1 MVRQSRA
8 LERATAAAMQA
19 LGPREQTST
28 DVPSEAQYTP
38 PARCGAAELA
48 AGTPLSPTPALAV
61 DSATR
66 GVLGGSSPILSPCS
80 PPTSPLPPPSEAD
93 SRSTPTSSPA
103 EGSATCGALSMGES
117 PVGDLAE
124 QSTLTPTDFQF
135 LQLAKLVI
143 GVARNPLC
151 RVDVNLDRRLQS
163 ASDLGEVLAAAI
175 APVRIPLHESE
186 EMVSLRD
193 EVSRCQEQ
201 VKDAEDKLATE
212 FQLRTRAEMSVLKP
226 LVTST
231 QPPTPY
237 TPSALSRQLA
247 LANAAIAT
255 HAESMAQLG
264 LRVKNAE
271 ADSAAAMRTI
281 RKDRERFKAG
291 MVAYTEQ
298 MAKLRSYLL
307 RSDSRN
313 DGTVPARIQALV
325 TENAGLQRANSI
337 LRQHSANH
345 GLNTDALVLASAGIT
360 ADNIDWNLLG
370 LSPPRVTV
378 EPPPTSSGR
387 PGGESSDNEASD
399 SAQQAISVPLRTT
412 DNTGGDSEDSQ
423 PVGPPPKCRSLRRHQ
438 VPAAKSGSS
447 TSAAPK
453 SSLPLN
459 RRLGRPSVKPKRS
472 PSAPTP
478 VPLPS
483 TALSFPA
490 VSPTPPSS
498 PTPSVPT
505 SVAQVSTPA
514 APTPPTAPLIASAA
528 SVETQPSPAPPQVSS
543 EVADEGLEDGEVADE
558 LPAAS
563 DSGAED
569 TEELPDSDEDAHAS
583 NAAASGPSS
592 EFIDLASSKAANAE
606 VSKPVDSPFSSPVIS
621 LPRKDGRPIRGASVL
636 SGLRSME
643 MVERELAED
652 DFVLG
657 LSPTGSTP
665 PAVAQAPPTTASG
678 TDSRQVS
685 PVRPPSSRPVATAPS
700 AVSAPT
706 SSLFRPRRSQSSA
719 RRPHAVVTATLSTAP
734 GPGSVTFTPVG
745 RSLQLPLGSKKLDS
759 LAGPFLEPG
768 FTAPGAQE
776 AWCQIQNRSLSDPLP
791 KDGVSPVSAASLSAM
806 MDWEN
811 SSHPWQQ
818 LRRRLPEQPCL
829 FDSSG
834 FPPGTKISIRETG
847 LGRTVKLWRQFQG
860 TSTDKTEKA
869 DLGLALWERRHWIQV
884 SAVENYLRRLERE
897 HGRKDPLVVALVAKW
912 KTYNKARNLRADR
925 LRQQM
930 VYRVW
935 EWSIEC
941 DSKPRENPAELLLE
955 PSYLQYPFEV
965 LDWAPTTDNWVQ
977 ELVVLDA

>member
-1 MVRQSRA
+1 
-8 LERATAAAMQA
+8 
-19 LGPREQTST
+19 
-28 DVPSEAQYTP
+28 
-38 PARCGAAELA
+38 
-48 AGTPLSPTPALAV
+48 
-61 DSATR
+61 
-66 GVLGGSSPILSPCS
+66 
-80 PPTSPLPPPSEAD
+80 
-93 SRSTPTSSPA
+93 
-103 EGSATCGALSMGES
+103 
-117 PVGDLAE
+117 
-124 QSTLTPTDFQF
+124 
-135 LQLAKLVI
+135 
-143 GVARNPLC
+143 
-151 RVDVNLDRRLQS
+151 
-163 ASDLGEVLAAAI
+163 
-175 APVRIPLHESE
+175 
-186 EMVSLRD
+186 MVSLRD

-212 FQLRTRAEMSVLKP
+212 FQLRTRAEMFCTQASCDFNAAANTLHSVRLEK
-226 LVTST
+226 V
-231 QPPTPY
+231 
-237 TPSALSRQLA
+237 ALSRQLA

-337 LRQHSANH
+337 LRQHSANY
-345 GLNTDALVLASAGIT
+345 GLNTDALVLASVGIT

-387 PGGESSDNEASD
+387 PGVTTRLPIQRNNPFLY
-399 SAQQAISVPLRTT
+399 PLRTT
-412 DNTGGDSEDSQ
+412 GNTGGDSEDSQ
-423 PVGPPPKCRSLRRHQ
+423 PVGPPPKCRRLRRHQ
-438 VPAAKSGSS
+438 VPAAKSGSF
-447 TSAAPK
+447 TSATPK

-459 RRLGRPSVKPKRS
+459 RRLGRPSVKPKRCS
-472 PSAPTP
+472 SALAP

-483 TALSFPA
+483 TALSSPA
-490 VSPTPPSS
+490 VSPTPSSS

-505 SVAQVSTPA
+505 SAAPVSAPATPTL
-514 APTPPTAPLIASAA
+514 PTPPLTASVE
-528 SVETQPSPAPPQVSS
+528 SVETQSPPAPSQVSS
-543 EVADEGLEDGEVADE
+543 EVADEGLEDGEVVDE
-558 LPAAS
+558 PPAAS
-563 DSGAED
+563 DSGVED
-569 TEELPDSDEDAHAS
+569 TEELPDSDEDAPAS
-583 NAAASGPSS
+583 NAADSGPSS
-592 EFIDLASSKAANAE
+592 EVIDLASGNAANAE

-621 LPRKDGRPIRGASVL
+621 LPRKDGRPVRGASVV

-665 PAVAQAPPTTASG
+665 LAIAQAPPTTASG
-678 TDSRQVS
+678 TDSRQGS
-685 PVRPPSSRPVATAPS
+685 PVRPPNSRPVATASS
-700 AVSAPT
+700 AVSTPAP
-706 SSLFRPRRSQSSA
+706 SLFRPRRSQSSA

-734 GPGSVTFTPVG
+734 GPGSVTFTPIG
-745 RSLQLPLGSKKLDS
+745 SSLQLPLGSKKLAS

-776 AWCQIQNRSLSDPLP
+776 AWCQIQNPESPLP
-791 KDGVSPVSAASLSAM
+791 KDGVSPVSAASLSALM
-806 MDWEN
+806 NWEN
-811 SSHPWQQ
+811 PSHPWQQ
-818 LRRRLPEQPCL
+818 LRRRLPQQPCL

-834 FPPGTKISIRETG
+834 FLPGTKISIRETG
-847 LGRTVKLWRQFQG
+847 LGRTVKMWRQFQG

-869 DLGLALWERRHWIQV
+869 DLGLALWERRHWIQD

-912 KTYNKARNLRADR
+912 KAYNKARNLRADR

-935 EWSIEC
+935 EWSIER

-965 LDWAPTTDNWVQ
+965 LDWAPTTDNWIQ
-977 ELVVLDA
+977 ELVVLDAQQPWRNCWMDAPAEHPYNTTFPPATPMCRYLSLGIAPLDPTAVRAPWAAEPSDTPGSAPEAPVSGILGSPPADILSAGLDILVDLATATTEI